1 MVVNGFVSVVIST
14 IERRFELSSKQSGFV
29 ASGYDIASVLCLIPV
44 SYIGGRGHKPR
55 WIAAGVLLLSIGS
68 FMFAL
73 PHFVADFYRYDEVG
87 EVLGPLAMCRS
98 SAAHVPPLNASS
110 SSSVS
115 CEDSIALTKTS
126 RLSVFMFVMAV
137 AQMLHGAGAT
147 PIYTLA
153 VTYLDDILKPKVTP
167 LYLGTCLVQ
176 TSRVG
181 SNLLS
186 EFIIVFIIIIVF
198 QMPQLAVYSLLWLLG
213 PSVMAC
219 LHALLWVQ
227 CLLVSVKNCVKYG
240 SRRALEH

>member
-55 WIAAGVLLLSIGS
+55 WIAAGVLLLGIGS

-73 PHFVADFYRYDEVG
+73 PHFVADFYRYDEVD

-98 SAAHVPPLNASS
+98 SVPHVPPLNASS
-110 SSSVS
+110 SSSWSSEVV
-115 CEDSIALTKTS
+115 CEDSMALTKTS
-126 RLSVFMFVMAV
+126 RLSGFMFMMAV
-137 AQMLHGAGAT
+137 AQMMHGAGAT

-167 LYLGTCLVQ
+167 LYLGECFIQ
-176 TSRVG
+176 TSHLDWCSLFISCQSLWCFVI
-181 SNLLS
+181 
-186 EFIIVFIIIIVF
+186 IIVITVVIIIIMF
-198 QMPQLAVYSLLWLLG
+198 QISHVAVYSL
-213 PSVMAC
+213 S
-219 LHALLWVQ
+219 
-227 CLLVSVKNCVKYG
+227 CLLRPTHSHVSD
-240 SRRALEH
+240 

>member
-55 WIAAGVLLLSIGS
+55 WIAGGVLLLSLGS

-73 PHFVADFYRYDEVG
+73 PHFVAEYYSYDEVDD
-87 EVLGPLAMCRS
+87 VLGPLTMCRS
-98 SAAHVPPLNASS
+98 SVSPAVVNLSS
-110 SSSVS
+110 SESG
-115 CEDSIALTKTS
+115 CDEGGGGTLTKTS
-126 RLSVFMFVMAV
+126 SLTASMFVMVV

-167 LYLGTCLVQ
+167 LYLGQC
-176 TSRVG
+176 
-181 SNLLS
+181 
-186 EFIIVFIIIIVF
+186 
-198 QMPQLAVYSLLWLLG
+198 YS
-213 PSVMAC
+213 S
-219 LHALLWVQ
+219 
-227 CLLVSVKNCVKYG
+227 
-240 SRRALEH
+240 

>member
-55 WIAAGVLLLSIGS
+55 WIAAGVLLLSLGS
-68 FMFAL
+68 FLFAL

-98 SAAHVPPLNASS
+98 AVHPAAAVPPLNTSLS
-110 SSSVS
+110 EVG
-115 CEDSIALTKTS
+115 CEDGTSLTKMPS
-126 RLSVFMFVMAV
+126 LSSYMFVMVV

-153 VTYLDDILKPKVTP
+153 VTYLDDSLKPKVTP
-167 LYLGTCLVQ
+167 LYLGQ
-176 TSRVG
+176 Y
-181 SNLLS
+181 
-186 EFIIVFIIIIVF
+186 FIR
-198 QMPQLAVYSLLWLLG
+198 A
-213 PSVMAC
+213 
-219 LHALLWVQ
+219 
-227 CLLVSVKNCVKYG
+227 NCHD
-240 SRRALEH
+240 SSM

>member
-55 WIAAGVLLLSIGS
+55 WIAAGVLLLGIGS

-98 SAAHVPPLNASS
+98 SMTHVPPLNASS
-110 SSSVS
+110 SSSSWSSEVN
-115 CEDSIALTKTS
+115 CEDGSALTKTS
-126 RLSVFMFVMAV
+126 RLSGFMFMMAV
-137 AQMLHGAGAT
+137 AQMMHGAGAT

-167 LYLGTCLVQ
+167 LYLGTSLVQ

-181 SNLLS
+181 ANLLS
-186 EFIIVFIIIIVF
+186 EFIIVIIVMF
-198 QMPQLAVYSLLWLLG
+198 HMPQLAVNSLF
-213 PSVMAC
+213 
-219 LHALLWVQ
+219 
-227 CLLVSVKNCVKYG
+227 
-240 SRRALEH
+240 